1 MSGFNSFKNINT
13 WIFDL
18 DNTLYHPRKKIFDMI
33 HKRMTRFIAN
43 YFELNLKEAR
53 KIQTEYFYKYGT
65 TLSGLMK
72 KHNIKPNVFLNYV
85 HDINFDKFEKDH
97 KLNILLK
104 KINGKK
110 IIFTNADKKYALK
123 VITKLGIR
131 KNFRY
136 IFDIKDA
143 NYVPKP
149 DIYSYKKMVR
159 YYKIDPKK
167 TLFVEDIKR
176 NLEPASKMGM
186 ATVWINNNL
195 KINKLTK
202 SNKFVDLE
210 GKSLIDFLQ
219 KITLN

>member
-1 MSGFNSFKNINT
+1 MVRASIALRAAVTRS
-13 WIFDL
+13 
-18 DNTLYHPRKKIFDMI
+18 
-33 HKRMTRFIAN
+33 RFITN
-43 YFELNLKEAR
+43 F
-53 KIQTEYFYKYGT
+53 
-65 TLSGLMK
+65 MK

-149 DIYSYKKMVR
+149 DIYSYKKMGLILVLN
-159 YYKIDPKK
+159 IIAENLPII
-167 TLFVEDIKR
+167 LFLPR
-176 NLEPASKMGM
+176 
-186 ATVWINNNL
+186 
-195 KINKLTK
+195 KL
-202 SNKFVDLE
+202 S
-210 GKSLIDFLQ
+210 
-219 KITLN
+219 